1 MTARHGEGEGDS
13 LKLLYRSPGTG
24 SLGEPVDD
32 PLAIYDDVSWGP
44 APDHRPY
51 VVINMVSTVD
61 GNITLDH
68 NRYREPIGSDVDRGL
83 MVRLRGGADAVLR
96 GAETVRAY
104 PYYPKAA
111 PESAAARQ
119 AAGRPPH
126 PRAVVVTASCRL
138 PLDSSYFQGAPQRP
152 LVFTS
157 PAADPARREAA
168 AQLADIELLEP
179 AGGQAPGEPVASKA
193 PSEGAEPEAR
203 GAGAGPQA
211 PEVGG
216 VDWHE
221 VLARLRTK
229 YGVERLLVEGG
240 PRVNYDLFALDV
252 VDELFCTIAPKIAGQ
267 RDDLTMVEGP
277 RLLVPLPRLRLM
289 TVYAHEDELFL
300 RYRVAVRFAGAATLR
315 RKGSN

>member
-1 MTARHGEGEGDS
+1 M
-13 LKLLYRSPGTG
+13 
-24 SLGEPVDD
+24 
-32 PLAIYDDVSWGP
+32 AIYDDVSWGP
-44 APDHRPY
+44 PPTIALTSSS
-51 VVINMVSTVD
+51 IWSTTVD

-157 PAADPARREAA
+157 PTADPARREAA

-179 AGGQAPGEPVASKA
+179 AGGQARGNRLHRKLRRKA
-193 PSEGAEPEAR
+193 LSPKPA

-216 VDWHE
+216 VDWRE

-240 PRVNYDLFALDV
+240 PRV
-252 VDELFCTIAPKIAGQ
+252 E
-267 RDDLTMVEGP
+267 
-277 RLLVPLPRLRLM
+277 LRL
-289 TVYAHEDELFL
+289 
-300 RYRVAVRFAGAATLR
+300 VRP
-315 RKGSN
+315 